1 MSQEPDSQVPD
12 QQQVTKLLRAWGAGD
27 KAALDEL
34 MPLVHLQLRRL
45 AAKCLASE
53 RPDHTLRATALV
65 NEAYLRLAG
74 AQSDFTDRVHFFAV
88 AARLL
93 RHILV
98 DHAKGQ
104 RRQKRG
110 AGAVKLSL
118 DDALQVGATPPSNI
132 LELDE
137 ALERLA
143 THDPRKSELVE
154 LLFFG
159 GLTYEEAA
167 EALHI
172 SPATVNRELRM
183 AKAWLRRE
191 MTGLESPTS
200 V

>member
-1 MSQEPDSQVPD
+1 MGEEQDSEIIDP
-12 QQQVTKLLRAWGAGD
+12 QQVTKLLRAWGGGD

-34 MPLVHLQLRRL
+34 MPLVHLQLRKL

-74 AQSDFTDRVHFFAV
+74 AQNNFSDRVHFFAV

-137 ALERLA
+137 ALARLA
-143 THDPRKSELVE
+143 THDQRKSELVE

-159 GLTYEEAA
+159 GLTYDEAA
-167 EALHI
+167 EALQI
-172 SPATVNRELRM
+172 SPATVHRELRM

-191 MTGLESPTS
+191 LTGTESAAT